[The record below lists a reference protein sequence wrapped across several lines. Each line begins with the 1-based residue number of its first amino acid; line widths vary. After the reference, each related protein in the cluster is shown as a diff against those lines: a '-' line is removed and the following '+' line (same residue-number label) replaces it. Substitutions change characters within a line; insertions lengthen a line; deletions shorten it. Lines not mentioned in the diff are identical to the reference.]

1 MNARVSLR
9 PLRPLVVAVTTLACA
24 TSRPVEP
31 PVVQIVAHDYAFDAP
46 DSLPPGPTRFH
57 FRSDGTVAHE
67 VGVARV
73 KQGVTLDSA
82 LRVELAGGDPE
93 GLYDAGEG
101 LLFTNPGETNDSEL
115 LVTLESGRDY
125 VLLCTLE
132 TNGAVH
138 SMKGMVKGVRV
149 RGGG

>member
-1 MNARVSLR
+1 MNTRPSLVCA
-9 PLRPLVVAVTTLACA
+9 LATATVWLAAACA

-31 PVVQIVAHDYAFDAP
+31 PVVQIVAHDFAFEAP

-57 FRSDGTVAHE
+57 FRSDGSVAHE
-67 VGVARV
+67 VGFARV
-73 KQGVTLDSA
+73 KRGVSLDSA
-82 LRVELAGGDPE
+82 LRIELAGGDPA

-101 LLFTNPGETNDSEL
+101 LLYTNPGETNDSEL
-115 LVTLESGRDY
+115 LVTLEPGRDY

-149 RGGG
+149 RGGA